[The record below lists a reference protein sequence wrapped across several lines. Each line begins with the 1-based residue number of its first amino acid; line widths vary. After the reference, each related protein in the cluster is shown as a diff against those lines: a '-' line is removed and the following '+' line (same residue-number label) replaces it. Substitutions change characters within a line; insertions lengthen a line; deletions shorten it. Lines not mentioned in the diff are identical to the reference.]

1 MQQKLDFDSSL
12 FNKHLAP
19 GSPRAV
25 ISHEK
30 LSQIRG
36 SEDSRDGSRL
46 EKKSGTSPTQNSI
59 EPNKGL
65 INFIVLLL
73 ILQIIT
79 VNIYFSNI

>member
-1 MQQKLDFDSSL
+1 M

-19 GSPRAV
+19 GSPRAI

-30 LSQIRG
+30 LSQIQG

-46 EKKSGTSPTQNSI
+46 EKKSGNSPTQNSI
-59 EPNKGL
+59 EPNKGFFD
-65 INFIVLLL
+65 FIVLLL